1 MKARTFF
8 AGILAGAGLAC
19 YLYRKS
25 RAHKVAL
32 DPVHPFDP
40 EKYLGKW
47 YEIARLDNCFER
59 HLNNTSAHYSLN
71 SNGTI
76 RVVNKGYN
84 YMTHEHKQSVGTA
97 RSVGPGDTGALEVS
111 FWGPFYSDYTILALD
126 KHYKY
131 SLVAGKNRDYLWL
144 LSREISMPDKVL
156 NQFLEI
162 AHDAGY
168 DIEKLIRVEHDHVT
182 DQSRESVIGK
192 TLQQLFAGN
201 N

>member
-1 MKARTFF
+1 MATVSK
-8 AGILAGAGLAC
+8 
-19 YLYRKS
+19 
-25 RAHKVAL
+25 
-32 DPVHPFDP
+32 
-40 EKYLGKW
+40 
-47 YEIARLDNCFER
+47 
-59 HLNNTSAHYSLN
+59 LNW
-71 SNGTI
+71 
-76 RVVNKGYN
+76 
-84 YMTHEHKQSVGTA
+84 
-97 RSVGPGDTGALEVS
+97 SVGPGDTGALEVS

-192 TLQQLFAGN
+192 TLQQLFTGN